1 MSNDMNVWF
10 MLSSPDLQVP
20 LKASYGLIDFLR
32 KGFFVDIILD
42 VFTAVRLKSSAY

>member
-1 MSNDMNVWF
+1 MSNDMNVLF

-20 LKASYGLIDFLR
+20 LKASYGLIDL
-32 KGFFVDIILD
+32 ILD